1 MADISELRLV
11 PNPGCSMYLDFKGK
25 AYKLKPT
32 GKQKKYW
39 RCSKLRG
46 AVWTDLEMT
55 AVINRK
61 DHVETCRVDE
71 HLTYKMEKKALLK
84 KRSAEEIK
92 PLPTI
97 YDEEASAA
105 SAEFSTSG
113 QFPVYKRVRATTY
126 KSQAK
131 RFLRLPEHRHD
142 LSVPQWY
149 QQLFTI
155 YVFVA
160 GNLVP
165 GILKRPD
172 TTICGYFP
180 NTILQGCYF
189 YFCQAVHRKVATA
202 FLPVPQVHT
211 GVILLEA
218 GIRDTLSVFIPIF
231 FAEVGDR

>member
-11 PNPGCSMYLDFKGK
+11 PNRGGSMSLNFEGR
-25 AYKLKPT
+25 AYKSKHT

-46 AVWTDLEMT
+46 AVWTDFEMT

-61 DHVETCRVDE
+61 DHVETCGVDE

-84 KRSAEEIK
+84 NRSAEEMK

-105 SAEFSTSG
+105 SAESSTSG

-142 LSVPQWY
+142 LTAKSGEGFLLWKSESKR
-149 QQLFTI
+149 LL
-155 YVFVA
+155 VFA
-160 GNLVP
+160 TGSNIRLLVN
-165 GILKRPD
+165 R
-172 TTICGYFP
+172 
-180 NTILQGCYF
+180 
-189 YFCQAVHRKVATA
+189 
-202 FLPVPQVHT
+202 
-211 GVILLEA
+211 
-218 GIRDTLSVFIPIF
+218 
-231 FAEVGDR
+231 